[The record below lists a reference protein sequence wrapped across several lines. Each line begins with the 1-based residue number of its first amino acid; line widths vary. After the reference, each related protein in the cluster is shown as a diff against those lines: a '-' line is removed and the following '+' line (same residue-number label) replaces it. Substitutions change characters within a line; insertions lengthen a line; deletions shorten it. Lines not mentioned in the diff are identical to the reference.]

1 MKILV
6 TGLENSCGKV
16 VSKILAQNL
25 KVEGHE
31 EYDGNM
37 RVLDDNHLVS
47 HMSLPSGERTFF
59 FIPKIKDWD
68 AIIVV
73 TRDYNCALESKVR
86 TNQTDR
92 KFAIQENEKGLY
104 ILSGMMKFDNV
115 HVFSY
120 ESWFLL
126 GDAYVSK
133 ILKNIGIEY
142 TDTLQA
148 ENCNEKYI
156 NETVYLTKEN

>member
-1 MKILV
+1 MKILI
-6 TGLENSCGKV
+6 TGLENSCGKI
-16 VSKILAQNL
+16 VSKLIAQNL

-31 EYDGNM
+31 DYDGNM
-37 RVLDDNHLVS
+37 RVIDDNHIVS

-68 AIIVV
+68 AIVVV

-86 TNQTDR
+86 TNQTNR
-92 KFAIQENEKGLY
+92 KFAIQENEKGAY

-126 GDAYVSK
+126 GDLYVKKFLNQFSINYSK
-133 ILKNIGIEY
+133 KTSPENI
-142 TDTLQA
+142 
-148 ENCNEKYI
+148 NKKYM
-156 NETVYLTKEN
+156 KDF